1 MNFCVKIFF
10 ALFLFGFASRAQTDS
25 FTKIITPI
33 SLKAFY
39 QNFNPLPSHMP
50 EVDVKRTDS
59 LQNCDFCKKKR
70 EEFYSLKQKLNKSFD
85 SANKIIDYH
94 NTYIKDGYYY
104 YLSFK
109 EDEKSAFNWEGCTSF
124 FYNGNLVLEKTIYC
138 MYSYNSYEET
148 SDVIHVNLK
157 IVKEQY
163 FKWRLDGLTG
173 EHRFY
178 QEDLR

>member
-1 MNFCVKIFF
+1 MLLKNTNVFLLKRKNHSNSIFF

-109 EDEKSAFNWEGCTSF
+109 EDEKIIHIEA
-124 FYNGNLVLEKTIYC
+124 VIYVERD
-138 MYSYNSYEET
+138 SQKG
-148 SDVIHVNLK
+148 IIIGH
-157 IVKEQY
+157 
-163 FKWRLDGLTG
+163 
-173 EHRFY
+173 
-178 QEDLR
+178 